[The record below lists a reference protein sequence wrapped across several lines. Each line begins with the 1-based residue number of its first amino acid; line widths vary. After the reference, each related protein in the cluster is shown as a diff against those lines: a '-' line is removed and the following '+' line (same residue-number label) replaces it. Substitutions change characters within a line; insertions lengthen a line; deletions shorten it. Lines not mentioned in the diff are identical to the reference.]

1 VFKIGFYLFCFIIA
15 LISSLYLMFRK
26 VKPKKVEVK
35 LLESPQQQLAL
46 EFNQFIKSHPSR
58 ELDTMVGNLNW
69 IIKNDYQ
76 RDLRVKR
83 VIHQDLKSLV
93 EMSRLRHKLERKDI
107 ETERAYS
114 AALKTIADRTTTLR
128 YEKDQMIRDEILIL
142 SDMIK
147 GNGR

>member
-1 VFKIGFYLFCFIIA
+1 MFKIL
-15 LISSLYLMFRK
+15 LYLAWFVVAFVGALYFAFRK
-26 VKPKKVEVK
+26 VKPKKVDVK
-35 LLESPQQQLAL
+35 LLEAPQQQLAL
-46 EFNQFIKSHPSR
+46 ELNQFIKANPSR

-93 EMSRLRHKLERKDI
+93 EMSRLRHKLERKDADV
-107 ETERAYS
+107 ERTYNE
-114 AALKTIADRTTTLR
+114 ALKTISARTTTLR

-147 GNGR
+147 GNDR